1 MNLPSFAAI
10 KNTALDILF
19 PPLCFACEKNLAPEE
34 KSRNVCAACLASIAL
49 FDTFFCSVCGARLP
63 GNAKFCHPAALYM
76 FGSATSY
83 RNEAVQK
90 LIWRL
95 KYEKLKTAAAPLSEL
110 LCRYLNALDFSFV
123 NFTVVPVP
131 LHPERLEERGF
142 NQAELLATAVAAT
155 LDIPLVANVLRRV
168 KATLAQAKMRDRKER
183 AANLL
188 GAFAVAPNNTTLR
201 GKNIVL
207 VDDVFTTGAT
217 IGEAVKTLKSAGA
230 KIVIAL
236 TVARAI

>member
-1 MNLPSFAAI
+1 MKLPSFATI
-10 KNTALDILF
+10 KTVALDILF

-34 KSRNVCAACLASIAL
+34 KERNVCDACLASIAL
-49 FDTFFCSVCGARLP
+49 FDTLFCSVCGARLP
-63 GNAKFCHPAALYM
+63 GNVKTCHPAASYM
-76 FGSATSY
+76 LGSATSY
-83 RNEAVQK
+83 RNDAVQR

-95 KYEKLKTAAAPLSEL
+95 KYEKLKTAAVPLTQL
-110 LCRYLNALDFSFV
+110 LARYLNSLDFSFV
-123 NFTVVPVP
+123 DFVVVPVP

-155 LDIPLVANVLRRV
+155 LDIPLVADALRRI
-168 KATLAQAKMRDRKER
+168 KATPAQAKMRGREER
-183 AANLL
+183 EANLL
-188 GAFAVAPNNTTLR
+188 DAFAVAPTNETLR

-230 KIVIAL
+230 KMIIAL

>member
-1 MNLPSFAAI
+1 MKLPSFASI
-10 KNTALDILF
+10 KAVVLDILF

-34 KSRNVCAACLASIAL
+34 KGCNVCAACLASIAL

-76 FGSATSY
+76 LGSATSY

-95 KYEKLKTAAAPLSEL
+95 KYEKLKTAAAPLTQL
-110 LCRYLNALDFSFV
+110 LARYLNSLDFSFV
-123 NFTVVPVP
+123 DFTVVPVP

-142 NQAELLATAVAAT
+142 NQAELLATAVAET
-155 LDIPLVANVLRRV
+155 LDIPLVADVLRRV
-168 KATLAQAKMRDRKER
+168 KATPAQAKMRDRKER
-183 AANLL
+183 AENLS
-188 GAFAVAPNNTTLR
+188 GAFDIAASSETLR

-217 IGEAVKTLKSAGA
+217 IGEAVKTLKTAGA

>member
-1 MNLPSFAAI
+1 MKIPSFAAI
-10 KNTALDILF
+10 KDVVLDVLF

-34 KSRNVCAACLASIAL
+34 KEGNVCAACLQSVAL
-49 FDTFFCSVCGARLP
+49 FDTLFCSVCGARLP
-63 GNAKFCHPAALYM
+63 ENVRTCHPAAPYIL
-76 FGSATSY
+76 GSATSY

-95 KYEKLKTAAAPLSEL
+95 KYEKLRAAAAPLAGL
-110 LCRYLNALDFSFV
+110 LTRYLTALDYNFSGFA
-123 NFTVVPVP
+123 VVPVP

-142 NQAELLATAVAAT
+142 NQAELLATAVASA
-155 LDIPLVANVLRRV
+155 LDVPLMTDALHRI
-168 KATLAQAKMRDRKER
+168 KATPAQAKMRDRAER
-183 AANLL
+183 AANLA
-188 GAFAVAPNNTTLR
+188 GAFAVAPANETLR
-201 GKNIVL
+201 EKYIVL

-217 IGEAVKTLKSAGA
+217 VGEAVRTLKAAGA